1 MATAA
6 EAVSA
11 VAAAATIDMVVAN
24 NNRNCG
30 GRQQSTKWGRGQ
42 RSKQRQRPLQRQLLQ
57 RGCDGRQGHGG
68 VDAFKSPLSFWHD
81 DKGGGM
87 GRVLREKLATWNL
100 KI

>member
-11 VAAAATIDMVVAN
+11 VAGGSGGN
-24 NNRNCG
+24 SNGYGG
-30 GRQQSTKWGRGQ
+30 GRQQQKLWGQ
-42 RSKQRQRPLQRQLLQ
+42 ATINKMWQAAAIAAETAALINSVDQTLQLM
-57 RGCDGRQGHGG
+57 DGE
-68 VDAFKSPLSFWHD
+68 FKSPLSFWHD